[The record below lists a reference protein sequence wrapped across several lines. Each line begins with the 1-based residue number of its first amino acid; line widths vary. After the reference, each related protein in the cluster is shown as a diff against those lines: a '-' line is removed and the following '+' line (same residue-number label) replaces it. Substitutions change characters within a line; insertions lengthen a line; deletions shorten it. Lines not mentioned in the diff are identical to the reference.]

1 MRIPTSLRLCV
12 CLSALVG
19 ASCSGQQNFMSP
31 EGPAAAALARLGW
44 FAMVIFM
51 AAIAATL
58 VILVWATYRRTG
70 TLEEHAPA
78 DAGGGQGWILLGGLL
93 IPGVVFVAIFV
104 ATLQTMSAFPMGH
117 EEHDSPDI
125 RVVGRQWWWDAEYE
139 MGDLWQRVHVPTEIH
154 IPVGRP
160 IDIALESRDVIH
172 SFWVP
177 KLHGKVDLV
186 PGQVNR
192 IRIEASE
199 PGVYRGECAE
209 FCGEQHAHMVF
220 TVVAESDSAFQS
232 WLAHQRQPAP
242 APALPATIQGRDL
255 FMSNACVTCHTI
267 RGTQALATVGPDLT
281 HIGSRRLIAG
291 GMLENNVS
299 NLHAWV
305 THAQAIKPGVAMPNM
320 TAFNGEE
327 LRALVS
333 YLETLN

>member
-1 MRIPTSLRLCV
+1 V
-12 CLSALVG
+12 
-19 ASCSGQQNFMSP
+19 
-31 EGPAAAALARLGW
+31 
-44 FAMVIFM
+44 
-51 AAIAATL
+51 
-58 VILVWATYRRTG
+58 
-70 TLEEHAPA
+70 
-78 DAGGGQGWILLGGLL
+78 GGLL
-93 IPGVVFVAIFV
+93 IPGAVFIVIFV
-104 ATLQTMSAFPMGH
+104 ATLQTMSAFPM
-117 EEHDSPDI
+117 HDEGDATTDI
-125 RVVGRQWWWDAEYE
+125 RVIGRQWWWDAQYE

-192 IRIEASE
+192 IRIEANE

-220 TVVAESDSAFQS
+220 TVVAEPDDAFQS
-232 WLAHQRQPAP
+232 WLEHQRQPAP
-242 APALPATIQGRDL
+242 APASATTIRGREL

-267 RGTQALATVGPDLT
+267 RGTQALASVGPDLT
-281 HIGSRRLIAG
+281 HVGSRRLIAG

-305 THAQAIKPGVAMPNM
+305 THAQALKPGVAMPDM
-320 TAFNGEE
+320 TAFRGEE

-333 YLETLN
+333 YLEALD